1 MVFGWVFRL
10 VWNFTPIP
18 IGSMPQLKLFW
29 ILGSVYIFAMPVKL
43 KVWVIDLI
51 ISCIILLLITWRWL
65 WTKRFLLQL
74 QQERRKLI
82 AELEEVRRE
91 RDGQQSQTEQLRRE
105 LNSLRAQLEE
115 TEWSLCQKSG
125 EIRMK
130 YVTCSVCAE
139 YNFNLLGTST
149 QQNN

>member
-1 MVFGWVFRL
+1 MSNLDV
-10 VWNFTPIP
+10 
-18 IGSMPQLKLFW
+18 
-29 ILGSVYIFAMPVKL
+29 
-43 KVWVIDLI
+43 
-51 ISCIILLLITWRWL
+51 
-65 WTKRFLLQL
+65 LLQL

-125 EIRMK
+125 EEECLKNEYAIYINVWVRLNK
-130 YVTCSVCAE
+130 SVAYSGCAE
-139 YNFNLLGTST
+139 MLLPCFKTFI
-149 QQNN
+149 QQNIYTGGVWTDRV

>member
-1 MVFGWVFRL
+1 MLTYSF
-10 VWNFTPIP
+10 
-18 IGSMPQLKLFW
+18 K
-29 ILGSVYIFAMPVKL
+29 
-43 KVWVIDLI
+43 
-51 ISCIILLLITWRWL
+51 
-65 WTKRFLLQL
+65 LQL

-125 EIRMK
+125 ELTIDDKRIV
-130 YVTCSVCAE
+130 YCVHVIV
-139 YNFNLLGTST
+139 
-149 QQNN
+149 

>member
-1 MVFGWVFRL
+1 MGIYAF
-10 VWNFTPIP
+10 
-18 IGSMPQLKLFW
+18 
-29 ILGSVYIFAMPVKL
+29 
-43 KVWVIDLI
+43 
-51 ISCIILLLITWRWL
+51 
-65 WTKRFLLQL
+65 LQL

-125 EIRMK
+125 EQECLWILWKLLVM
-130 YVTCSVCAE
+130 V
-139 YNFNLLGTST
+139 NL
-149 QQNN
+149 